1 MLFAAAAVYG
11 AAVDGAAAAAAV
23 GAAASAAALTYGPPR
38 GVAFATPCTR
48 GQACVIPPP
57 HHHRIVVCA
66 MSERGVCVWMCEYY
80 IFFQIQ
86 MDNFEPLPLT
96 PSRMF
101 LNQ

>member
-1 MLFAAAAVYG
+1 M
-11 AAVDGAAAAAAV
+11 
-23 GAAASAAALTYGPPR
+23 R
-38 GVAFATPCTR
+38 H
-48 GQACVIPPP
+48 PPP
-57 HHHRIVVCA
+57 PPHRIVVCA

>member
-1 MLFAAAAVYG
+1 MRH
-11 AAVDGAAAAAAV
+11 
-23 GAAASAAALTYGPPR
+23 PP
-38 GVAFATPCTR
+38 
-48 GQACVIPPP
+48 
-57 HHHRIVVCA
+57 HHRIVVCA